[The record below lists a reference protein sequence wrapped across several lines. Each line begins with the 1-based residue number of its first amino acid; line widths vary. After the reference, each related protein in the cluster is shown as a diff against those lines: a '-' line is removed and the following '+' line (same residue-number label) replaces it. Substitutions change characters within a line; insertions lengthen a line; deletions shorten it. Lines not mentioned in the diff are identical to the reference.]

1 MHTNKLVYYL
11 IALIFITSMVSISCQ
26 RELQEPQTGIIVPVD
41 TTHTDTTID
50 DVPDTI
56 IIPQK
61 DTNVYFIRFNAN
73 GEEKQFNMVAR
84 ASFFT
89 VPGSVLYSAY
99 VEGQEGLVASI
110 SRITMYVNDSLAID
124 TAHTYTNQLL
134 GNTYQATL
142 AYFNALGNQYSSPSL
157 QDVANVQIRFTTIT
171 DKYVAGT
178 FSGSTQSVL
187 GLGGV
192 AVPLIYEITNG
203 AFKVHR

>member
-1 MHTNKLVYYL
+1 M
-11 IALIFITSMVSISCQ
+11 IGMSCQ
-26 RELQEPQTGIIVPVD
+26 RELQEPQTGIIVPID
-41 TTHTDTTID
+41 TTHSDTTID

-73 GEEKQFNMVAR
+73 GEEKHFNMVAR

-89 VPGSVLYSAY
+89 VPGSVLYSAN

-124 TAHTYTNQLL
+124 TVHTYTNQLL

-157 QDVANVQIRFTTIT
+157 QDVANVQIRFTNIT